1 MEDQRPSSPLR
12 PLTRRRVL
20 STAAALPLAGAVGTT
35 AATRTRT
42 ARAAAYP
49 QVIIPKSRIL
59 SYYGYPGNEL
69 MGILGEYSPQDL
81 LPILQE
87 QGAAYEAADPET
99 PLALAYEVIGSVAQA
114 DAGEDGNFL
123 ARIDSDTLDEYADFC
138 LENDLLM
145 IIDVQFGLESV
156 QSEIDAFRP
165 WLELPHVHLALD
177 PEFAIKPGEQPGVD
191 LGTMTAED
199 IAYAQRFLVRLAEDK
214 KLPPKILI
222 VHQFNFYT
230 LPDKENIEPMDGLQ
244 FVLEV
249 DGWGPPEDKR
259 ETYRVLTEDPIEYH
273 GFKLWYRQDE
283 PLMTPEEVLALDPS
297 PDIVIYQ

>member
-1 MEDQRPSSPLR
+1 MEDRSRITPLR

-20 STAAALPLAGAVGTT
+20 AGTAAIAVPAAL
-35 AATRTRT
+35 AASRSPRT
-42 ARAAAYP
+42 ARADDYP
-49 QVIIPKSRIL
+49 QVIIPRSRIL

-123 ARIDSDTLDEYADFC
+123 ARISEETLTEYSDFC
-138 LENDLLM
+138 LENDLLL

-156 QSEIDAFRP
+156 QSELDAFRP
-165 WLELPHVHLALD
+165 WLELPHVHIALD

-191 LGTMTAED
+191 YGSLSAED

-214 KLPPKILI
+214 KLPPKILM
-222 VHQFNFYT
+222 VHQFNWYT
-230 LPDKENIEPMDGLQ
+230 LPDKELIKPMDGLQ
-244 FVLEV
+244 FVLGI
-249 DGWGPPEDKR
+249 DGWGPPDDKR
-259 ETYRVLTEDPIEYH
+259 ETYRVFTADHPIEYH

-283 PLMTPEEVLALDPS
+283 PLMTPEEVLALDPT
-297 PDIVIYQ
+297 PDLVIYQ